1 MCTRCLVKQ
10 KEDELST
17 QKALSAI
24 GEAKMGRGL
33 FFFCIENQLIEVSGV
48 LQASRI
54 CHVELNS
61 IEFNVS
67 STKVGQ
73 PIQTLSL
80 IVSWLFS
87 FWICCLRACAV
98 NKKLLFIHYNIN
110 VCIWFDEAE
119 IGCLNNVVATFLF
132 DAALSNWTQPVKLLA
147 EIRQVIYVS
156 HFGHVF
162 NQIELSFCMAE
173 VWCLNLALCTNY
185 CITVQSM

>member
-1 MCTRCLVKQ
+1 MSRQAKGGWIEYTESSFSYWRGKDGTRFVLLLYWESAHWSLRRASSVAH
-10 KEDELST
+10 LSCWT
-17 QKALSAI
+17 D
-24 GEAKMGRGL
+24 
-33 FFFCIENQLIEVSGV
+33 
-48 LQASRI
+48 
-54 CHVELNS
+54 NS

-119 IGCLNNVVATFLF
+119 IGCLNNIVATFLF
-132 DAALSNWTQPVKLLA
+132 DAALSNWTQPVKLVA
-147 EIRQVIYVS
+147 EIRQVIYMTVS
-156 HFGHVF
+156 
-162 NQIELSFCMAE
+162 LRP
-173 VWCLNLALCTNY
+173 CL
-185 CITVQSM
+185 